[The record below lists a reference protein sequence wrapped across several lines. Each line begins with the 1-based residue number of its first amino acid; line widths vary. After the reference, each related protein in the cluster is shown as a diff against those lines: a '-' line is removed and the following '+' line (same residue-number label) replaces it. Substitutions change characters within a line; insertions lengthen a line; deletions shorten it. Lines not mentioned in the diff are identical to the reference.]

1 MPRRLLLVAPVAL
14 VASAFLLAGGG
25 PWAPAIA
32 GTPAAVAPCQTG
44 SPSPAPVVSPTFA
57 VQVVHD
63 SPFYDP
69 SLPTV
74 HRGTTV
80 VWNFV
85 DPLQHHTVT
94 DTSGLSLYDS
104 GTLDNGQSCD
114 YTFTAAGN
122 YDYVCTL
129 HAYMTGRIH
138 VPVWTAPHQG
148 TRTTAYTLVWS
159 SSAPASG
166 YVFDVRVRK
175 PGSTVWRQLRRG
187 TVQSRGPFVPHGG
200 VGVYRFE
207 ARLRDTATDLA
218 VLWSEPATITVR

>member
-14 VASAFLLAGGG
+14 VASAFLLVGGG

-166 YVFDVRVRK
+166 YV
-175 PGSTVWRQLRRG
+175 STSAYA
-187 TVQSRGPFVPHGG
+187 SRAAPCGASCVAAPCSHARPFVPHGG